1 MQTQKFTLSSEQ
13 KMSPEEQHPAAERPQ
28 PKDDM
33 QMNTTNTL
41 MAAPMVRIHPRA
53 ATPMRRPSVDEALA
67 LARIEHED
75 WFWLFE
81 SHSNLAVP
89 GAVDLQ
95 LAAELIESAPT
106 DFLAG
111 VVTGMALNN

>member
-1 MQTQKFTLSSEQ
+1 MHMNITL
-13 KMSPEEQHPAAERPQ
+13 P
-28 PKDDM
+28 
-33 QMNTTNTL
+33 N
-41 MAAPMVRIHPRA
+41 APMVSVHPRA
-53 ATPMRRPSVDEALA
+53 STPIRRPRLSVDAALA
-67 LARIEHED
+67 LAREEHED

-81 SHSNLAVP
+81 SHSNLSIP

-111 VVTGMALNN
+111 IVAGMALNN